1 MISVKY
7 QGDQPTQ
14 GSALATGYD
23 VKASEQVVIEPSSV
37 GKVIVTTRIQP
48 TWDVFAFM
56 LPRSSICNKKGLI
69 LLNSVG
75 VIDPDYTGVL
85 IYNFWN
91 LSDSAVTIEAGER
104 VGQLVFC
111 KRHEAHFTEC
121 SFEETKR
128 GNNGFGS
135 SGKF

>member
-1 MISVKY
+1 MISVRY
-7 QGDQPTQ
+7 EGDKPTQ
-14 GSALATGYD
+14 GSELAAGYD
-23 VKASEQVVIEPSSV
+23 VKASEQVVIEP
-37 GKVIVTTRIQP
+37 GTTGQVIVTTRIQP
-48 TWDVFAFM
+48 ESNFFSFM
-56 LPRSSICNKKGLI
+56 LPRSSICNKNGLI

-91 LSDSAVTIEAGER
+91 LSDSTVTIEAGER

-111 KRHEAHFTEC
+111 KRVEVEFSEYP
-121 SFEETKR
+121 FEETKR